1 MEAEQLVRDYLS
13 RLEATAQ
20 RLPIDRRAELIAEVR
35 EHIELALEESGNRD
49 EATIR
54 TILDR
59 LGSPE
64 TIVAAEEGGDYGNA
78 PNSTAPATPPP
89 TQPGSRWGLLETI
102 AVLLVTIGAVLLPIL
117 GPLVG
122 IVLIIVSNRATWR
135 TKLLVSTAGIAL
147 TGLLLLVL
155 GLVILPV
162 GTGGPPPAQAIPAPT
177 PIYTASPRT
186 GTP

>member
-1 MEAEQLVRDYLS
+1 MEAEQLVRDYLT
-13 RLEATAQ
+13 RLEATAH
-20 RLPIDRRAELIAEVR
+20 RLPVDRRVELLAEVR
-35 EHIELALEESGNRD
+35 EHIELALKQAGSRD

-64 TIVAAEEGGDYGNA
+64 TIVAAEEGGDYGNVA
-78 PNSTAPATPPP
+78 NSTAPATPPP

-102 AVLLVTIGAVLLPIL
+102 AVLLVTVGAVLLPIL

-135 TKLLVSTAGIAL
+135 TKFIVSTTGIAL
-147 TGLLLLVL
+147 TCLIL
-155 GLVILPV
+155 LVILPV
-162 GTGGPPPAQAIPAPT
+162 RTGGPPPAPAIPAPT
-177 PIYTASPRT
+177 PIYMSSPT
-186 GTP
+186 PGTP